1 MINDLRL
8 LQFRCYESV
17 NIQLPEEGALIVGAN
32 AQGKTSILEAVCML
46 VRLQSPRAKKLKNML
61 KFGEKSYGIAGNC
74 WDVERKICFKSG
86 LVEMYADGE
95 EVQSRS
101 EYFTNGGLVVWM
113 GNDDLSLVRGA
124 GEIRRRYLDF
134 LGCQLDAE
142 YRRALASY
150 RKALKVRNLLLK
162 DDRQR
167 SKEIAAYDGIL
178 IKSGDYLV
186 SVRQQIVHDLLPL
199 VNQAQQFV
207 GAGSESV
214 SLEYSSN
221 AIVGMQLVLEQ
232 AMEKDL
238 KRGQTSV
245 GPHRDDIKLSL
256 NQLPAAEYGSE
267 GQQKTLALAL
277 KLAQGDLL
285 RQEKKNTPIYLLDD
299 IFGELDYKRRNAVFE
314 YLPSDAQMLITTT
327 HVDWLDDK
335 WKQLAQFQVEK
346 GNISQ

>member
-32 AQGKTSILEAVCML
+32 AQ
-46 VRLQSPRAKKLKNML
+46 
-61 KFGEKSYGIAGNC
+61 YGIAGNC

-162 DDRQR
+162 DDPICWSRF
-167 SKEIAAYDGIL
+167 GIS
-178 IKSGDYLV
+178 I
-186 SVRQQIVHDLLPL
+186 VRV
-199 VNQAQQFV
+199 
-207 GAGSESV
+207 
-214 SLEYSSN
+214 
-221 AIVGMQLVLEQ
+221 
-232 AMEKDL
+232 
-238 KRGQTSV
+238 
-245 GPHRDDIKLSL
+245 
-256 NQLPAAEYGSE
+256 
-267 GQQKTLALAL
+267 
-277 KLAQGDLL
+277 
-285 RQEKKNTPIYLLDD
+285 
-299 IFGELDYKRRNAVFE
+299 
-314 YLPSDAQMLITTT
+314 
-327 HVDWLDDK
+327 
-335 WKQLAQFQVEK
+335 
-346 GNISQ
+346 